1 MVMLFMNLNIQM
13 ECFSL
18 LPVNRILPVAVVSFW
33 FVPETRGLDL
43 QQLENIYRKK
53 KPQVI

>member
-18 LPVNRILPVAVVSFW
+18 LPVNRILSVAVVSFW

>member
-1 MVMLFMNLNIQM
+1 MLFMNLNIQI

-18 LPVNRILPVAVVSFW
+18 LSVNRILSVAVVSFW

-43 QQLENIYRKK
+43 EQLENIYKKKK